1 MIFGEK
7 GGGGALN
14 IKCVLLFSLQL
25 FSETLFDLRRIK
37 RDSRMIIYISLHV
50 TCPLFFSHFDEIW
63 IFNRFSKNT
72 QTWNL
77 MKIRPVVAKLFHAG
91 GWGRH
96 DEDNNSLFP
105 ILRTRLK
112 SNWKSDI
119 SHSYQDQIKSRKWL
133 PFSLESFLLVYL
145 EIQRNLVS
153 CPKEMDTEWLWTAS

>member
-1 MIFGEK
+1 MCAFIFS
-7 GGGGALN
+7 AT
-14 IKCVLLFSLQL
+14 FSWNTVR
-25 FSETLFDLRRIK
+25 SKKNKARYSYDH
-37 RDSRMIIYISLHV
+37 IYISLHV
-50 TCPLFFSHFDEIW
+50 TCPLFLSHFDETW

-96 DEDNNSLFP
+96 GEDKNCLFP

-119 SHSYQDQIKSRKWL
+119 SHSYQDQIKSRKLL

-145 EIQRNLVS
+145 EVQRNLVS